1 MKHGGNSVEPI
12 LLDVVH
18 RKDLLDDLVRSAD
31 LVISLLP
38 YSLHPTVAQSC
49 LEAGTHMVT
58 ASYCSPQLQEL
69 HEAAAAKGVTFVHE
83 VGLDP
88 GLDHLLALECFNEVK
103 QAGGKVES
111 FVSYCGGLPA
121 PEFSDN
127 PLRYGKIEGRM
138 HHLRKS
144 FTLFLWQPHF

>member
-1 MKHGGNSVEPI
+1 MKDEADEVATRHGTSSVEPV

-18 RKDLLDDLVRSAD
+18 RPDLLDSLVKSAD

-38 YSLHPTVAQSC
+38 YSLHPTVAHSC

-58 ASYCSPQLQEL
+58 ASYCSPQMQEL
-69 HEAAAAKGVTFVHE
+69 QQQAVARGVTFVHE

-127 PLRYGKIEGRM
+127 PLRYLI
-138 HHLRKS
+138 
-144 FTLFLWQPHF
+144 FVYF